1 MTNESNS
8 ESRRE
13 HHDRERR
20 EAEELAEHLSLLGL
34 ETLIERSVE
43 RGLGAALAKL
53 EELHVTLQAIND
65 SLAAIENVENTLS
78 AALTT
83 IAANITTLQQELANA
98 GADGITAADAQ
109 ALADRAAADA
119 TALQTIAD
127 TVAQVAAQ

>member
-13 HHDRERR
+13 RHDRERH
-20 EAEELAEHLSLLGL
+20 EEEELAEHLSLLGL

-43 RGLGAALAKL
+43 CGLGAVLAKL
-53 EELHVTLQAIND
+53 EELHVTLEAIND